1 MPEIHPSAVV
11 EDGASLAADVIIGPF
26 CYVQDGAQIAEGCR
40 LDARVT
46 VYGSVTLAA
55 DCRLHA
61 GVVLGDTPQD
71 LAFDPLHPSRVEIGE
86 ACVLREGV
94 TVHRGTKPDSVTRLG
109 KSCYLM
115 ANSHVAHNC
124 ELGNN
129 VILANG
135 VLLAGYVSIGSGAF
149 LSGNSAVHQFV
160 RVGRLAM
167 MAGLSAISQ
176 DLPPF
181 CTTRFT
187 TTNTVAGINSVGL
200 RRAGIDAD
208 GRQAI
213 KAAFRTLYRE
223 NLGLADALAQVRSV
237 EMDPRVAEL
246 IDFVATSERGI
257 CGISRD

>member
-1 MPEIHPSAVV
+1 
-11 EDGASLAADVIIGPF
+11 
-26 CYVQDGAQIAEGCR
+26 
-40 LDARVT
+40 
-46 VYGSVTLAA
+46 
-55 DCRLHA
+55 
-61 GVVLGDTPQD
+61 
-71 LAFDPLHPSRVEIGE
+71 
-86 ACVLREGV
+86 
-94 TVHRGTKPDSVTRLG
+94 
-109 KSCYLM
+109 M

-129 VILANG
+129 VILVNG
-135 VLLAGYVSIGSGAF
+135 VLLGGYVNIGAGAF
-149 LSGNSAVHQFV
+149 LSANSAVHQFV

-213 KAAFRTLYRE
+213 KAAFRTLFRE